1 MYPSELVGPR
11 ELIETI
17 PKWGRYRKSN
27 IVIEREGE
35 RERERNK
42 LLTGACYFS
51 CWSISFI
58 CKLADVLV
66 LYHYHKLDS
75 PIQKK
80 KKTQYGVV

>member
-35 RERERNK
+35 REREEQIINWCM
-42 LLTGACYFS
+42 LLQLLDHFFYLQACGCIGIVS
-51 CWSISFI
+51 LS
-58 CKLADVLV
+58 
-66 LYHYHKLDS
+66 
-75 PIQKK
+75 
-80 KKTQYGVV
+80 